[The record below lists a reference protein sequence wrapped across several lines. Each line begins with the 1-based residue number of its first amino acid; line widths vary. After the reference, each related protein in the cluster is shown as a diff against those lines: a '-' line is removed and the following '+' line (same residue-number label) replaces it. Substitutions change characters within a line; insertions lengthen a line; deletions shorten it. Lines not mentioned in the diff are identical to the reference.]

1 MTFIF
6 NGGGLYFT
14 GHGCPL
20 RIVAMCKHNLDL
32 ACVQGKNTLS
42 DEIIPQ
48 TFKTYMVN
56 RYEWIQYQRY
66 QLNSIVNCY
75 GLFRFVLI
83 NLQLLIC
90 SSSGPSCIAPD
101 VDSPLTLAPRKHCR
115 RCKSDEGKSK
125 PSTVE

>member
-66 QLNSIVNCY
+66 QLNSSVNCY
-75 GLFRFVLI
+75 GLFRFVSRCFDKSAVVD
-83 NLQLLIC
+83 LQFVRAELHR
-90 SSSGPSCIAPD
+90 
-101 VDSPLTLAPRKHCR
+101 T
-115 RCKSDEGKSK
+115 
-125 PSTVE
+125 

>member
-48 TFKTYMVN
+48 TFKTYMMN
-56 RYEWIQYQRY
+56 RYEWIQYQ
-66 QLNSIVNCY
+66 SISVEFNC
-75 GLFRFVLI
+75 
-83 NLQLLIC
+83 QLLWFVSRC
-90 SSSGPSCIAPD
+90 FDKSAV
-101 VDSPLTLAPRKHCR
+101 VDLQFVRAELHRT
-115 RCKSDEGKSK
+115 
-125 PSTVE
+125 